1 MDGWADGRT
10 DGRIDRPSYR
20 EDASKKEKMLTSSHE
35 VEMEKCSSIFCR
47 DINKNNNPIDLKNN
61 KQKKK
66 EEKDFSQSLIR
77 GKFDWFMI

>member
-1 MDGWADGRT
+1 M
-10 DGRIDRPSYR
+10 PFLK
-20 EDASKKEKMLTSSHE
+20 KKEKKLTSSHE
-35 VEMEKCSSIFCR
+35 VEMEKCLSIVCR
-47 DINKNNNPIDLKNN
+47 DDNKNNNPIDLKNN